1 MTTLSNSIESLESAL
16 NEVLESHK
24 HLNEENLKIK
34 DQLMSAEQ
42 TIKERSKEV
51 EELKEKL
58 KVISLAKRF
67 DGEESDD
74 KKELKLK
81 INEMM
86 RELDKCIAVLK
97 A

>member
-1 MTTLSNSIESLESAL
+1 MTTLSKSIESLESAL
-16 NEVLESHK
+16 NEVLDSH
-24 HLNEENLKIK
+24 HSLSQENLKMK
-34 DQLMSAEQ
+34 EQLLSAEQ
-42 TIKERSKEV
+42 SLKERSKQV